1 MNLSSCIESRFSVV
15 VKAGDE
21 ICHIWRNKR
30 YKFLTRCQC
39 LHLLEEK
46 SIREYNFSIEH
57 HFLLESENPAMI
69 IFKLFS
75 ILEGQGG

>member
-1 MNLSSCIESRFSVV
+1 MNVYSLIDIIFAIV

-30 YKFLTRCQC
+30 SKFLTRCQC